1 MSDRKFPNKAPYG
14 TSLDLM
20 AIRIFV
26 AIAETGSFISAGKSI
41 GLTRSAAGKALARLE
56 GYLETRLFHR
66 TTRQVTLTVEGQE
79 FYERCLQIL
88 KSIEEAESS
97 LCKQPIKLK
106 GTLKITVSEGYGKTV
121 ILPFIQQFQRQFPE
135 LSFDISFTDRIVD
148 LVEEGIDL
156 AIRVGESYTSTQ
168 YIRRVIDRSRIGL
181 YAAPG
186 YLKNNNSPRVIAD
199 LNEHQVLIYGS
210 GTAPAC
216 FKLKTKND
224 QSVKIQ
230 GRSFIRFDSGDA
242 IRVACCTGMGISLLP
257 EFLVKDDVKAGLLT
271 PLFIDDLHQEDVSIH
286 SLYPDRQFLPN
297 RVRVFL
303 DTLIEY
309 LEKP

>member
-1 MSDRKFPNKAPYG
+1 MSDRRFPNKAPYG

-26 AIAETGSFISAGKSI
+26 AIAETGSFVAAGKSI

-66 TTRQVTLTVEGQE
+66 TTRQVTLTAEGQA

-97 LCKQPIKLK
+97 LRQQPTKLN
-106 GTLKITVSEGYGKTV
+106 GVLRMTVSEGYGKTV
-121 ILPFIQQFQRQFPE
+121 ILPFIHQFQQQFPE

-148 LVEEGIDL
+148 LVEEGIDV

-168 YIRRVIDRSRIGL
+168 YITRVIDRSRIGL
-181 YAAPG
+181 YAAPD
-186 YLKNNNSPRVIAD
+186 YLKKNNPPRTIAD
-199 LNEHQVLIYGS
+199 LDKHQVLIYGS
-210 GTAPAC
+210 GTAPAY
-216 FKLKTKND
+216 FQLKTEDHRWVKVQG
-224 QSVKIQ
+224 QSFMK
-230 GRSFIRFDSGDA
+230 FDSGDA

-257 EFLVKDDVKAGLLT
+257 EFLVKNDVKAGLLI
-271 PLFIDDLHQEDVSIH
+271 PLSMDDQHEDSVSIH
-286 SLYPDRQFLPN
+286 SIYPDRQFLPN

-303 DTLIEY
+303 DTLIAY
-309 LEKP
+309 LG